1 MKTMKNLFGVVAL
14 MMFCLSARAQSTPNV
29 AFNESYDGGTVAEVP
44 DSRVENK
51 DEENNLVS
59 YTITII
65 VTPAEGYYITKND
78 IIVLATYPLKQK
90 EKEQNETRS
99 DVLDYGDPLEL
110 VGDEPEDLTAERK
123 YTFTVPLG
131 LGAWV
136 TKAQF
141 HTAELVLGSDV
152 TELADNSLAGVTSI
166 VIENGAKIVG
176 LGENTVVGL
185 TVVVPGNLYNEYKT
199 TDGWK
204 EANITVDESKSVK
217 MDGVNFTEKNDF
229 ATFYSDKPVVVP
241 SVFKAFTV
249 SKYNKD
255 GKLLLSDVGAAIPAD
270 TPVLLFTETVEG
282 DDVWTVPYQEKVEEK
297 TRGTAEKNALQIVT
311 DDNKT
316 DEHGLY
322 VSLGQVYML
331 FNDVFY
337 FTQEGYIPV
346 GGIYLDPTLLTAE
359 DDEPAPAKAR
369 LYLSF
374 EDAEDADAITAIE
387 SSKFKVQS
395 SSQSEA
401 AKPSA
406 KFKVGWYDLS
416 GRRLNTAPTA
426 KGVYINGGKKYIIK

>member
-1 MKTMKNLFGVVAL
+1 MKNLFGVVAL

-29 AFNESYDGGTVAEVP
+29 AFNESYEGGTVAEVP
-44 DSRVENK
+44 DVRVENK
-51 DEENNLVS
+51 DEDNNLIS
-59 YTITII
+59 HTITII

-78 IIVLATYPLKQK
+78 IVVLATYPLKP
-90 EKEQNETRS
+90 KEQKDTRS
-99 DVLDYGDPLEL
+99 DVDKSEQTLDYGDPLEL
-110 VGDEPEDLTAERK
+110 VGDDPDDLTTERTYK
-123 YTFTVPLG
+123 FTVPLG

-152 TELADNSLAGVTSI
+152 TEIADNSLAGVTSI
-166 VIENGAKIVG
+166 VIENGAKVVG
-176 LGENTVVGL
+176 LGENTVAGL

-199 TDGWK
+199 IDGWK

-229 ATFYSDKPVVVP
+229 ATFCSKESVVVP
-241 SVFKAFTV
+241 SVFRAFTV

-255 GKLLLSDVGAAIPAD
+255 GKLLLSDVGVAIPAD

-282 DDVWTVPYQEKVEEK
+282 DDVWTVPYQEPESEQLQK
-297 TRGTAEKNALQIVT
+297 TRATEEKNALQVVT
-311 DDNKT
+311 EDNKD
-316 DEHGLY
+316 DEYGKH
-322 VSLGQVYML
+322 VKLGEVYML

-359 DDEPAPAKAR
+359 DDEPAPAPAKAR

-374 EDAEDADAITAIE
+374 DGAEDADAITAINN
-387 SSKFKVQS
+387 SPLSIVNCPLSTSWF
-395 SSQSEA
+395 
-401 AKPSA
+401 
-406 KFKVGWYDLS
+406 DLS
-416 GRRLNTAPTA
+416 GRRLNAAPTA
-426 KGVYINGGKKYIIK
+426 KGIYVNAGKKYIIK

>member
-78 IIVLATYPLKQK
+78 IIVLATYPLKP
-90 EKEQNETRS
+90 KEQNETRS
-99 DVLDYGDPLEL
+99 DVDEAKQTLDYGDPLEL
-110 VGDEPEDLTAERK
+110 VGDEPEDLTAERTYK
-123 YTFTVPLG
+123 FTVPLG

-141 HTAELVLGSDV
+141 HTAELVLASDV
-152 TELADNSLAGVTSI
+152 KEIADNSLAGVTSI

-199 TDGWK
+199 TEGWK
-204 EANITVDESKSVK
+204 EANITIDESKSVK

-282 DDVWTVPYQEKVEEK
+282 DDVWTVPYQEYKEEVAEK

-359 DDEPAPAKAR
+359 DDEPAPAPAKAR

-374 EDAEDADAITAIE
+374 EDTEDDDAITAIE

-395 SSQSEA
+395 SKSNDS
-401 AKPSA
+401 
-406 KFKVGWYDLS
+406 WYDLS

>member
-1 MKTMKNLFGVVAL
+1 MKTMKKLFGIVAL

-51 DEENNLVS
+51 DEESNLVS
-59 YTITII
+59 HTITII

-78 IIVLATYPLKQK
+78 IIVLATYPLKP
-90 EKEQNETRS
+90 KEQNETRS
-99 DVLDYGDPLEL
+99 DVDEAKQTLDYGDPLEL
-110 VGDEPEDLTAERK
+110 VGDDPEDLTTERT

-141 HTAELVLGSDV
+141 HSAELVLGSDV
-152 TELADNSLAGVTSI
+152 KEIADNSLAGVTSI
-166 VIENGAKIVG
+166 VIENGAKVVG
-176 LGENTVVGL
+176 LGENSVADL

-199 TDGWK
+199 TEGWK
-204 EANITVDESKSVK
+204 EANITIDESKSVK

-337 FTQEGYIPV
+337 FTQEGYIPK
-346 GGIYLDPTLLTAE
+346 GEIYLDPNLLTSVE
-359 DDEPAPAKAR
+359 DDEPVPSKAR

-387 SSKFKVQS
+387 SSKLKVQS
-395 SSQSEA
+395 SKSNDS
-401 AKPSA
+401 
-406 KFKVGWYDLS
+406 WYDLS